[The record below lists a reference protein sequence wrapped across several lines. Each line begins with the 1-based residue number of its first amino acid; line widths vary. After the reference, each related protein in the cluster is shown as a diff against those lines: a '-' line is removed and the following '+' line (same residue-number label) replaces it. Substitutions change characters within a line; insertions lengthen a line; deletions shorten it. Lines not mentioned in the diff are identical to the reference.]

1 MSEYSSLLA
10 TINANVK
17 VNNNQEITGAIL
29 NSVLNAMVASLG
41 AGYQFMG
48 MATPT
53 NPGTAQTPDYKC
65 FYLATTPGTYTNLG
79 GLVVADGEVAILK
92 WDSTWTKEVTG
103 IATADHLNQLS
114 QQLYSPDGENISIS
128 DCIETNGYVR
138 KSDGGITTNSRYRT
152 YTYGVKDYKYFI
164 AQLAGENDT
173 YAISFADIDGVY
185 IPNSGIVGVNALH
198 VHDIKY
204 YKAVVP
210 NNAVYIRLS
219 TWANAD
225 NQIYGG
231 RTIEYIE
238 QQLELLLDE
247 TAYLRTND
255 YTTRINQYVKYSNF
269 ERVAT
274 NSSYTYYYSND
285 NFDVVV
291 VSMPCKSMDV
301 LAVGFLD
308 ANGNFLPEYKT
319 LASIGEHIYCVD
331 VPADAKN
338 IVVCDP
344 EKSENTKIWL
354 LKNSGK
360 TALDSLNEVILK
372 PIVQKNRFQSY
383 DSLKGYI
390 RNSGDGSLVS
400 SGGARTLI
408 YKNQG
413 IKSIDVYSTN
423 PGTDGTTASFNVI
436 SFYSVDGWLGGQ
448 GYMQDKS
455 IAAVYGSR
463 KHYHTDVPDGCGI
476 ILITLS
482 ATSGE
487 IDDATAAIELQSG
500 GYDGYLE
507 TIDHITDKRFALP
520 DYYSESYLRNKVNLI
535 QKRAKLHASDSD
547 CFIWQTDEHF
557 ERSAGYNYG
566 LIRQLA
572 NRLNIPRLFSGGDT
586 AHMGINMDLVKL
598 RKKAFDGKIYQV
610 IGNHEYLSYTF
621 AETGATTEDEIF
633 YGLECCYGNEVKF
646 GNNKRHYY
654 YVDNSIQRIRYIIL
668 NAFAQGDGITN
679 SASVGYEQEQL
690 SWLTD
695 VALAVESGWS
705 IIIFTHRLYEG
716 NPYPGTLYVP
726 ESCQPVIN
734 IIEAYNGNG
743 KIIAVFQGH
752 THFDR
757 ILHISNNTIPVI
769 ITTCD
774 NNGLYKYDEALQE
787 YVRDYDV
794 ERESGTIREHAF
806 DVVTIDKILKRIS
819 LVRIGCPA
827 RDGSEPGGELVEER
841 IVYWQ

>member
-1 MSEYSSLLA
+1 MSNYA
-10 TINANVK
+10 TLKSAIQQVIKTNG
-17 VNNNQEITGAIL
+17 NNEITGALLQQSLLSMI
-29 NSVLNAMVASLG
+29 NSLG
-41 AGYQFMG
+41 VGYQYAG
-48 MATPT
+48 IATPAT
-53 NPGTAQTPDYKC
+53 NPGTPDQNV
-65 FYLATTPGTYTNLG
+65 FYLASTAGTYTNFG
-79 GLVVADGEVAILK
+79 GLVLDDGEIAILK
-92 WDSTWTKEVTG
+92 WNGAWSKDSTGAASLEK
-103 IATADHLNQLS
+103 LNQLG
-114 QQLYSPDGENISIS
+114 QQLFFPDGENISIS
-128 DCIETNGYVR
+128 DCFATNGYVR
-138 KSDGGITTNSRYRT
+138 RTDGGIANHSRYRV
-152 YTYGVKDYKYFI
+152 YTYDVKDYKYFI
-164 AQLAGENDT
+164 AQLAAENDT
-173 YAISFADIDGVY
+173 FAISFADGDGVY
-185 IPNSGIVGVNALH
+185 IPNSGVAGVNNIT
-198 VHDIKY
+198 VHDLKY
-204 YKAVVP
+204 YKAIVP
-210 NNAVYIRLS
+210 DNAVYVRLS
-219 TWANAD
+219 TWADAD

-255 YTTRINQYVKYSNF
+255 YHTRLNMYIRYSNF
-269 ERVAT
+269 ESVAT
-274 NSSYTYYYSND
+274 QGSYTYYYLND

-291 VSMPCKSMDV
+291 VSTLCKTMNILV
-301 LAVGFLD
+301 VGFLD

-319 LASIGEHIYCVD
+319 LAATGEHVYRVK
-331 VPADAKN
+331 VPIEAKN

-360 TALDSLNEVILK
+360 TALNSLNEVILK
-372 PIVQKNRFQSY
+372 PIVQKNRFQAY
-383 DSLKGYI
+383 DSLRGFI
-390 RNSGDGSLVS
+390 RNSGNGSLVS

-423 PGTDGTTASFNVI
+423 QGTDGTTASFNVI
-436 SFYSVDGWLGGQ
+436 SFYSADGWLGGQ

-455 IAAVYGSR
+455 IVAVYGKR
-463 KHYHTDVPDGCGI
+463 KHYHTDVPDGCGT

-482 ATSGE
+482 ATAGK
-487 IDDATAAIELQSG
+487 IDDNTAVIELQSG
-500 GYDGYLE
+500 GHDGYLE

-520 DYYSESYLRNKVNLI
+520 AYYSESYLRNKVNLI
-535 QKRAKLHASDSD
+535 QMRAKLHASDSD

-566 LIRQLA
+566 LIRHLS
-572 NRLNIPRLFSGGDT
+572 NSLNIPRLFSGGDT
-586 AHMGINMDLVKL
+586 AHMGIDMDLVKL

-679 SASVGYEQEQL
+679 SATVGFEQAQL
-690 SWLTD
+690 DWFENI
-695 VALAVESGWS
+695 ALNVESGWS
-705 IIIFTHRLYEG
+705 IIIFTHRLFEG
-716 NPYPGTLYVP
+716 SPSDTANTYIPQ
-726 ESCQPVIN
+726 SCQPVAD
-734 IIEAYNGNG
+734 IIENYSGSG

-752 THFDR
+752 THYDM
-757 ILHISNNTIPVI
+757 IKYLSNGTIPVI

-774 NNGLYKYDEALQE
+774 NNGLYRYDKTLQE
-787 YVRDYDV
+787 YVKDYDV

-806 DVVTIDKILKRIS
+806 DVVTIDKILKQIS

-827 RDGSEPGGELVEER
+827 RNGSEPGGELVEER